1 MSGNHSKDTKF
12 KPIPVYTTPGDW
24 EAVLIFPYL
33 YNTMGEWIGWVT
45 PDQEVFDV
53 DGIYVGWLT
62 DEPRVLR
69 KRIYDRPLPRRNPPP
84 APEKIRP
91 PATVPLPPMMAE
103 LPFEIMDV
111 LEEEPRLLH
120 TKDSGELKEDMS

>member
-1 MSGNHSKDTKF
+1 MSGNHHEDKPH

-24 EAVLIFPYL
+24 EAILVFPYL
-33 YNTMGEWIGWVT
+33 YNQLGEWIGWVT
-45 PDQEVFDV
+45 SEREVFDV
-53 DGIYVGWLT
+53 DGVYVGWLT

-69 KRIYDRPLPRRNPPP
+69 KRIHEGPLPRRTPPP
-84 APEKIRP
+84 PPGKIRP

-103 LPFEIMDV
+103 LPFEVMDV

-120 TKDSGELKEDMS
+120 TQDAGELKEDLT

>member
-1 MSGNHSKDTKF
+1 MSGNHHEDKRH

-24 EAVLIFPYL
+24 EAILVFPYL
-33 YNTMGEWIGWVT
+33 YNQRGEWIGWVT
-45 PDQEVFDV
+45 SEREVFDV

-69 KRIYDRPLPRRNPPP
+69 KRVFEGPLPRRTPPP
-84 APEKIRP
+84 PPGKIRP

-103 LPFEIMDV
+103 LPFEVMDV

-120 TKDSGELKEDMS
+120 TQDAGELKEDLT

>member
-1 MSGNHSKDTKF
+1 MSSNHHSKDF

-24 EAVLIFPYL
+24 EAVLVFPYL
-33 YNTMGEWIGWVT
+33 YNTVGEWIGWVT
-45 PDQEVFDV
+45 PKREVYDV
-53 DGIYVGWLT
+53 DGVYVGWLT

-69 KRIYDRPLPRRNPPP
+69 RRIYDKPLPRRTPPP
-84 APEKIRP
+84 PPNSVRP

-103 LPFEIMDV
+103 LPFEIIDV

-120 TKDSGELKEDMS
+120 TSDSGELKEDLN